1 MKNKNTIGILLLA
14 LGIAIGWLAKPSSS
28 SPAPPVVAA
37 VPVAKAVATAKST
50 PLNESS
56 VPGKRFQREVTVQS
70 NIGGPFTTNPS
81 ELANTAD
88 ISKFKI
94 KQQHTKLEQRIAQ
107 LDETMHFTA
116 AQKSRLT
123 TWLGGQM
130 KKMESMDSSNPAS
143 LDGLAEIANSL
154 TTEALESQLAGD
166 LASDQQ
172 TVLAEF
178 KEKEFRREVDTSALK
193 TLATLQKDIEF
204 EGGQRDEIYKILTQN
219 AEKNVL
225 EKLKNPGTS
234 DMLTANGG
242 ADRDPYDIRLPKPA
256 EGSVKNLPKP
266 GDTGNLNLEIDATV
280 FVAFNKRVEEKIDE
294 LRPILNE
301 KQLATYREKLE
312 SQKFSSIINSA
323 NPNQQIQFL
332 PSN

>member
-1 MKNKNTIGILLLA
+1 MF
-14 LGIAIGWLAKPSSS
+14 LGKDPSDVKRYHSATSSS
-28 SPAPPVVAA
+28 IAP
-37 VPVAKAVATAKST
+37 
-50 PLNESS
+50 
-56 VPGKRFQREVTVQS
+56 
-70 NIGGPFTTNPS
+70 I
-81 ELANTAD
+81 
-88 ISKFKI
+88 
-94 KQQHTKLEQRIAQ
+94 
-107 LDETMHFTA
+107 
-116 AQKSRLT
+116 
-123 TWLGGQM
+123 
-130 KKMESMDSSNPAS
+130 
-143 LDGLAEIANSL
+143 

-266 GDTGNLNLEIDATV
+266 GDTGHLNLEIDATV